1 MSSRINR
8 KLVVL
13 GAGESGT
20 GAARLGQAKGWEV
33 LVSDR
38 GAISEKYRAE
48 LDAHGIAYEANGHT
62 EARVL
67 AADLVVKSPGIP
79 DQAPLVRA
87 LHARQIPVISELEW
101 GFRHTKARFVAIT
114 GSNGKTTTTLLTHH
128 LLRAAG
134 LNVGLAGNVG
144 TSLARQVIED
154 AHDWYVLEVSSF
166 QLDGMYDFRA
176 HVAVLLN
183 ITPDHLDRYDYQ
195 FEKYVDAKFRIAR
208 NQTAS
213 DFFISYDEDPVVR
226 NELLRRR
233 LAAQPLKVSLTPQPD
248 EQLGAA
254 ASDTHLHVYWPP
266 HTFGVMLDE
275 LPLKGPHNMI
285 NTGVA
290 LLVTAL
296 LGADIARVRAALP
309 TFRNAPH
316 RLETVGQVTGVT
328 YINDSK
334 ATNVDAV
341 LYALQSAPGPVVWL
355 AGGTDKG
362 NDYTQLLPLV
372 REKVKALVA
381 IGRDNAPLQA
391 TFGDLPLTWTEADT
405 MDAAVAAAAR
415 LAKPGD
421 TVLLSPACA
430 SFDRFRNYEDRGDQF
445 RAAVVALDDV

>member
-1 MSSRINR
+1 MSSKSKQ

-33 LVSDR
+33 FVSDK
-38 GAISEKYRAE
+38 GAIAEKYRAE
-48 LDAHGIAYEANGHT
+48 LEAHGIAYEANGHT

-79 DQAPLVRA
+79 DQTPLVRA
-87 LHARQIPVISELEW
+87 LHAQQTPVISELEW

-128 LLRAAG
+128 LLQAAG

-144 TSLARQVIED
+144 ASLARQVIED

-195 FEKYVDAKFRIAR
+195 FEKYVDSKFRIAR

-213 DFFISYDEDPVVR
+213 DYFISYDEDPVVR
-226 NELLRRR
+226 NERLRRR
-233 LAAQPLKVSLTPQPD
+233 LAAQPLTVSLTPRPD
-248 EQLGAA
+248 ESGAW
-254 ASDTHLHVYWPP
+254 ASDTQLHVHWPP
-266 HTFGVMLDE
+266 HNFAVALDA
-275 LPLKGPHNMI
+275 LPLQGPHNVI

-296 LGADIARVRAALP
+296 LGADMARVRAALP

-316 RLETVGQVTGVT
+316 RLEAVGQVAGVS

-341 LYALQSAPGPVVWL
+341 LYALQSMSGPVVWL

-362 NDYTQLLPLV
+362 NDYAQLAPLV

-391 TFGDLPLTWTEADT
+391 AFGDLPLTWAETDT
-405 MDAAVAAAAR
+405 MANAVAMAAR
-415 LAKPGD
+415 LAAPGD

-445 RAAVVALDDV
+445 RAAVVAMEGE